1 MIKNLNFLSFE
12 KTISKGLVLV
22 DYWAEWCAPCK
33 NQDPLLEIIEAK
45 VKDIATVAKV
55 DINDNRV
62 IANNQRV
69 KNIPTLILYNDGK
82 EVQRFAGIQSTAII
96 INSIQQNNNK
106 K

>member
-1 MIKNLNFLSFE
+1 MIKNLNFLNFE
-12 KTISKGLVLV
+12 ETISKGLVLV

-33 NQDPLLEIIEAK
+33 SQDPLLEIIAK
-45 VKDIATVAKV
+45 KTKDIATVAKV

-62 IANNQRV
+62 IANDQKV
-69 KNIPTLILYNDGK
+69 KNIPTLVLYKDGK
-82 EVQRFAGIQSTAII
+82 EIQRFAGIQTTDII